1 VPPSDNTIEESCHS
15 LVIRL
20 RICTGLTQRELA
32 SRVAVN
38 VSSIQGWE
46 AGDNYPGVT
55 SLKALIAAG
64 LTSGGFTGDE
74 SKKMWLRFGRRLC
87 ATRRVSGRPSTVP
100 GSSRFLPDEFS
111 PLTTASGA
119 TTPRQRRCPS

>member
-1 VPPSDNTIEESCHS
+1 MRAVDDGRVPGMECLGVPPSDSTMEESFRS

-20 RICTGLTQRELA
+20 RGQTGLTQRELA
-32 SRVAVN
+32 SRVGVN

-64 LTSGGFTGDE
+64 LTSGGFTRGREREDVAAL
-74 SKKMWLRFGRRLC
+74 WAATLRD
-87 ATRRVSGRPSTVP
+87 AP
-100 GSSRFLPDEFS
+100 RF
-111 PLTTASGA
+111 
-119 TTPRQRRCPS
+119 